1 MECSYQVDPS
11 SYVQPEAR
19 ETLSNRVFFAVNYRS
34 GAISITNEL
43 ADGAAVYYGA
53 DGPLVRLGF

>member
-1 MECSYQVDPS
+1 MDPS